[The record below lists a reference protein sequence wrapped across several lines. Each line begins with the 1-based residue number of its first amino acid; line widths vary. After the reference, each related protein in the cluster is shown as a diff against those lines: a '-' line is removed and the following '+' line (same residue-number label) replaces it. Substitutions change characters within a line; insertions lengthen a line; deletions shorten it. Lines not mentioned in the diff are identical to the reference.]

1 MRSCA
6 KSSCIWPSKKSLLK
20 LSFLLPSLAGVSVFV
35 LLPFADVVRR
45 SFTTA
50 VNGQWNGLAGYE
62 LLAGNQAFMLA
73 VKNTLRFTAV
83 CLPILIGLG
92 LLTAVLLSRLPRI
105 QTLKACY
112 LLPLAAP
119 AATVVL
125 VWRILFADSG
135 LLNGLLARLSLA
147 PVRFMES
154 DAAFWVLVAS
164 YIWKN
169 LGYTVVLWLAG
180 TLSIPESI
188 LEAAQVDGASKRQ
201 CFYRIILPNLKPTL
215 YTITVLSF
223 LNSFKVFREAYL
235 VAGAYPHESMYLLQH
250 LFNNWFTGLEFD
262 KMAAAAVCTALTLGL
277 GSIGLKRLWD
287 RQESW

>member
-1 MRSCA
+1 MKFCG
-6 KSSCIWPSKKSLLK
+6 KFSCIWPSRKSLLR

-50 VNGQWNGLAGYE
+50 VNGRWNGFANYG
-62 LLAGNQAFMLA
+62 LLAGNQAFVLA
-73 VKNTLRFTAV
+73 VKNTLRFTLV
-83 CLPILIGLG
+83 CLPILIGMS

-125 VWRILFADSG
+125 VWRMLFADSG
-135 LLNGLLARLSLA
+135 LINGLLNRLSLS

-169 LGYTVVLWLAG
+169 LGYTVILWLAG
-180 TLSIPESI
+180 ILGIPDGI
-188 LEAAQVDGASKRQ
+188 LEAARVDGATERQ

-215 YTITVLSF
+215 YTITILSF

-262 KMAAAAVCTALTLGL
+262 KMAAAAVCTAALLGL
-277 GSIGLKRLWD
+277 GSVGLKRLWD
-287 RQESW
+287 RREPG